1 MEINLRS
8 PNFEKN
14 QFPMP
19 NIFKIALWT
28 TLVSFILGSLLTL
41 SYYQTSKDE
50 ILFIGYAY
58 TALAVLV
65 NLIILIM
72 VVGHGLRNK
81 THRKKALLVTMVQLV
96 NVPVVVIYFVFIMNL
111 LSVMRIQLINP
122 SPTEITEIRIEGCE
136 EKKIEKLLPGESKT
150 IWVHINGDC
159 SISMKYTS
167 AGLTKEEIIMGYCSA
182 NMGKKIKYRIGEKN
196 DPVF

>member
-1 MEINLRS
+1 MERIIPS

-14 QFPMP
+14 QFHMP

-28 TLVSFILGSLLTL
+28 SLVSFIMGTLLTL
-41 SYYQTSKDE
+41 SYYQTSKDQV
-50 ILFIGYAY
+50 LFIGYAY

-65 NLIILIM
+65 NLIIPIM
-72 VVGHGLRNK
+72 VVGHGIRNK
-81 THRKKALLVTMVQLV
+81 NHRKKAFLVTMVQLV
-96 NVPVVVIYFVFIMNL
+96 NVPVVVIYFIFIMNL

-122 SPTEITEIRIEGCE
+122 SPTEMTDIYIEGCE
-136 EKKIEKLLPGESKT
+136 EKHVEKLLPGERKT
-150 IWVHINGDC
+150 IWVHINRDS

-182 NMGKKIKYRIGEKN
+182 NMGKKIQYRIGEKN

>member
-1 MEINLRS
+1 
-8 PNFEKN
+8 
-14 QFPMP
+14 MP

-28 TLVSFILGSLLTL
+28 TLVSFIFGSLLTL

-50 ILFIGYAY
+50 LLFIGYAY

-72 VVGHGLRNK
+72 VIGHAIRNK
-81 THRKKALLVTMVQLV
+81 SQRKKGFLVTMIQLA
-96 NVPVVVIYFVFIMNL
+96 NVPVVVIYFIFIMNL

-122 SPTEITEIRIEGCE
+122 SPTEMTDIYIEGCE
-136 EKKIEKLLPGESKT
+136 EKQVEKLSPGESKT
-150 IWVHINGDC
+150 VWVHINGDC
-159 SISMKYTS
+159 SISMKYNT
-167 AGLTKEEIIMGYCSA
+167 AGLSKEETIMGYCSA
-182 NMGKKIKYRIGEKN
+182 NMGKKIQYRIGEKN